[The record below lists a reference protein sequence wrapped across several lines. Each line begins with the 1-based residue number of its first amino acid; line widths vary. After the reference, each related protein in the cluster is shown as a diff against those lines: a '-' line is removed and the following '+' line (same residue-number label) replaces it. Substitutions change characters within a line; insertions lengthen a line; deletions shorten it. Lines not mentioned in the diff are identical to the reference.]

1 MRNNNEGSHEGKQRE
16 RGRGGELLRSD
27 GRKGPL
33 SENDFVELTDLD
45 CGEEQRGRREK
56 KLGNWSGHLLYGL

>member
-1 MRNNNEGSHEGKQRE
+1 MRNNNEGSHGR
-16 RGRGGELLRSD
+16 RGRIAKERQK